1 MKNKV
6 VYWSCVIS
14 QLSRWDV
21 IDNLEVLDNT
31 FGNLR
36 DRPTVLLTRLQ
47 DRRNGSIKEMVE
59 AAIKMRFLKQVYLNN
74 CV

>member
-1 MKNKV
+1 M
-6 VYWSCVIS
+6 
-14 QLSRWDV
+14 
-21 IDNLEVLDNT
+21 
-31 FGNLR
+31 R
-36 DRPTVLLTRLQ
+36 DRPTVLLTRLE